1 LELARF
7 IFVTGQS

>member
-7 IFVTGQS
+7 ISVTGQS